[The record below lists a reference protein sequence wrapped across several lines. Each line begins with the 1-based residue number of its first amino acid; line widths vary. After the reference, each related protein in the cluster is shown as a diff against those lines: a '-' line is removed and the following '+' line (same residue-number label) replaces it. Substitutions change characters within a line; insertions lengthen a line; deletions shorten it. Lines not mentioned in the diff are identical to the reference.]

1 MCTGKRNMEKWMQK
15 SSKEVLDN
23 VGVELEKGEQWPKNR
38 ADAVPQK
45 MSGERHGCGVGRWTR
60 RL

>member
-1 MCTGKRNMEKWMQK
+1 MQK

-23 VGVELEKGEQWPKNR
+23 VGVELEEGEQWPKSR